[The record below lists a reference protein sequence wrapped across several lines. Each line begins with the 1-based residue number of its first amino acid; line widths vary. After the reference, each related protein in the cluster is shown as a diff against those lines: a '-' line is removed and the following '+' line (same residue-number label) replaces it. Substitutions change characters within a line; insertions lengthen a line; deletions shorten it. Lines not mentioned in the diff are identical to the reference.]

1 MWDTIHSAYY
11 SAPHGR
17 AASSALRM
25 HRNTASWLNV
35 HVSLCLLPP
44 LSLGTA
50 SIIYCCFSCDWEQL
64 IIFHWYD
71 RITLN
76 NDNIARTCDKYCSNN
91 HKNRRQLQLS
101 RLTFASSI
109 WSVKICTI
117 FFMPFTLGACVRIK
131 IEILSKLPTS
141 PTPARTVCVKRI
153 TRGRQINADLHI
165 NVDSDRSTP
174 IYINVSTDRCR
185 SIDANLSRC
194 RSLLMPI
201 YWCRS
206 YIEVDRSK
214 PISIDDDIYRCID
227 RSVPIC
233 ISADLYRRRCID
245 ADLYWCC
252 DTYRCQ

>member
-1 MWDTIHSAYY
+1 MIILQEHAISIAQTTTKIEDSYNYRGSHLPLLFGLSKFAQF
-11 SAPHGR
+11 
-17 AASSALRM
+17 
-25 HRNTASWLNV
+25 
-35 HVSLCLLPP
+35 SLCP
-44 LSLGTA
+44 SHSGHA
-50 SIIYCCFSCDWEQL
+50 Y
-64 IIFHWYD
+64 
-71 RITLN
+71 
-76 NDNIARTCDKYCSNN
+76 
-91 HKNRRQLQLS
+91 
-101 RLTFASSI
+101 
-109 WSVKICTI
+109 
-117 FFMPFTLGACVRIK
+117 GRIK

-174 IYINVSTDRCR
+174 ININVSTDRCR
-185 SIDANLSRC
+185 SIDADLSRC

-252 DTYRCQ
+252 DTYRCK